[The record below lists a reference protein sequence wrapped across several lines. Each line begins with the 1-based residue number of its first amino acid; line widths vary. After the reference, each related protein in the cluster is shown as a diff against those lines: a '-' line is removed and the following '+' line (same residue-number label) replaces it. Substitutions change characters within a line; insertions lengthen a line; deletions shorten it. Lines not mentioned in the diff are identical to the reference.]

1 MPLKPHIKRSFL
13 LSLCLNKIL
22 LILFYVHSVL
32 LYVLVCM
39 DAWAPHVCLV
49 PREDRRGVG
58 APGAGVTD
66 GHG

>member
-1 MPLKPHIKRSFL
+1 
-13 LSLCLNKIL
+13 
-22 LILFYVHSVL
+22 
-32 LYVLVCM
+32 M

-66 GHG
+66 GHGECWGPNLRPLQEQHVF